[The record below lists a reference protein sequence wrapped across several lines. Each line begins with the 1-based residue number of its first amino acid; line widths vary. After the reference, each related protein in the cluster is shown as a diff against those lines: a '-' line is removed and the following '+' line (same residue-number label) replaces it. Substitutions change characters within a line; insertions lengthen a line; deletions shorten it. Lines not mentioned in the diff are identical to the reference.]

1 MKKSGILLVCLYV
14 DDLIFIGNNL
24 IIFDDFKEVMT
35 QGFEMINISLMSYYL
50 NIEVKQTKNNIFNS
64 QEGYVK

>member
-14 DDLIFIGNNL
+14 DYLIFIGNNL